1 MRPYLEN
8 KTKSKRTGDMT
19 QVVECLPS
27 KHEALST
34 KKKKKKNGEDVEKL
48 EPSYTADW
56 NVKCTAILE

>member
-1 MRPYLEN
+1 
-8 KTKSKRTGDMT
+8 MT

-27 KHEALST
+27 KREALSSVFST